1 MKASKIQRNMALDII
16 GINGIGQPSAPAKKK
31 SALEF
36 ITDDL
41 GADLWAGQEQIIN
54 AVEKYDRVAV
64 STSHATGK
72 SFVAARLAV
81 EWAETKGV
89 CITTA
94 PTLRQVQNVLWRE
107 IASTY
112 QKNRANLKGSL
123 TQQLKYYVDPDH
135 YALGFTTSVH
145 TDDRFQGFHAEN
157 LLIIVDEASGI
168 DDATF
173 AAIKGCL
180 STSGGKLLL
189 ISNPLN
195 PLGYF
200 KQAFDSPLF
209 HKIQIGSFDTPNFKG
224 LTPEDLLDE
233 DKINNLPLKNKY
245 LATPKWARDLLIM
258 DCSGDFDHPIFKS
271 RIDGQ
276 FPEDS
281 DFSLF
286 PRQKIKDAQ
295 GRNVEASSPVILGV
309 DVARTGKDDTVA
321 VMREGN
327 TARIVLKKR
336 ITDLVK
342 SAEKI
347 ETLIEKYNIE
357 EVRIDDAGVG
367 GGLTDILSNS
377 STKANITPV
386 VGAQR
391 AQNPDRYVNARAEMY
406 HALSK
411 RVDEIQLPF
420 DFDLGTQLNATS
432 YILKN
437 DKIQIISKDEI
448 KKIIKKSPD
457 AADALALAFYDD
469 ADEVSY
475 QGVAILNV
483 TGTNYWDL

>member
-1 MKASKIQRNMALDII
+1 
-16 GINGIGQPSAPAKKK
+16 
-31 SALEF
+31 
-36 ITDDL
+36 
-41 GADLWAGQEQIIN
+41 
-54 AVEKYDRVAV
+54 
-64 STSHATGK
+64 
-72 SFVAARLAV
+72 
-81 EWAETKGV
+81 
-89 CITTA
+89 
-94 PTLRQVQNVLWRE
+94 
-107 IASTY
+107 
-112 QKNRANLKGSL
+112 
-123 TQQLKYYVDPDH
+123 
-135 YALGFTTSVH
+135 
-145 TDDRFQGFHAEN
+145 
-157 LLIIVDEASGI
+157 
-168 DDATF
+168 
-173 AAIKGCL
+173 
-180 STSGGKLLL
+180 
-189 ISNPLN
+189 
-195 PLGYF
+195 
-200 KQAFDSPLF
+200 
-209 HKIQIGSFDTPNFKG
+209 
-224 LTPEDLLDE
+224 
-233 DKINNLPLKNKY
+233 
-245 LATPKWARDLLIM
+245 
-258 DCSGDFDHPIFKS
+258 
-271 RIDGQ
+271 
-276 FPEDS
+276 
-281 DFSLF
+281 
-286 PRQKIKDAQ
+286 
-295 GRNVEASSPVILGV
+295 LGV